1 MPMAQEQASDN
12 RAGRRQPFRRF
23 FSFNN
28 IRSKIVLPYLI
39 LTLIVAVI
47 GIYVVMSL
55 VASSLD
61 ERLNNQL
68 LEAGRVVA
76 DGMARREMEHL
87 ESARAIAFTVGLAE
101 ALRDGDR
108 DGVVARAQPA
118 AVARNV
124 ECLVLVDARGQEILH
139 MLRQDDGSSA
149 FVEGRSPVG
158 ADAPAGQFDAAGLW
172 IVQTL
177 LEAGDPSG
185 LPRRGLALHTV
196 NKRYYYFTAIP
207 VGLEDEMVGVA
218 VVGTSLDTLLAHLK
232 VTSLADVI
240 VYLDGGRAI
249 ATTFAGAEQATDE
262 ATLLDELSTTP
273 ALYESALYSTES
285 TIGENI
291 RIRDRWYRLARGPLR
306 VADDSL
312 GAFAVVLPSNFIV
325 EKGVTSRNT
334 YAVIFLAAMAGV
346 VAIGYLISQRITSP
360 LSRLVHTSQIVAKGN
375 LEQRTGIVG
384 ADEIGLLAA
393 TFDNMTGQL
402 AERTYALE
410 ETLGRLRA
418 ILSSIGDG
426 VVLEDLKGNFIPLN
440 ATAEVML
447 EELADHAMLDVL
459 HELSTG
465 ENDEIPDLRSS
476 AWLSERRRFEVDQ
489 RMISTSAAAVRTDS
503 GEHLGTVI
511 VLRDVTAEAEAE
523 RLKDAFITHVSHEL
537 RTPLTAITGYS
548 ELLIATAGNVLNE
561 TQRGFLETISR
572 NTNDLLTMINA
583 LLDFS
588 EVEAGGKLGLR
599 QRPVQLCSIVEQ
611 VAKEWRPQMDTKD
624 LAFRVETLADSPV
637 ISGDAKRL
645 HWAFTNLVRNAWQY
659 TPDGGSVTLHLSK
672 QDGHVKFDVIDTGRG
687 ISPEEQKQIFSRLY
701 RVDEAM
707 KDEERGLG
715 LGLYVTRAII
725 EAHGGEISV
734 VSEEGAGST
743 FSVILPVQQ
752 GDKDV

>member
-1 MPMAQEQASDN
+1 MAQKQSSNN
-12 RAGRRQPFRRF
+12 RAGWRQQFRHF

-28 IRSKIVLPYLI
+28 IRSKIVMPYLI

-61 ERLNNQL
+61 ERLTNQL

-76 DGMARREMEHL
+76 DGMARREIEHL

-101 ALRDGDR
+101 ALRDSDR

-118 AVARNV
+118 AVARSV
-124 ECLVLVDARGQEILH
+124 ECLVIVDVRGQEVLH
-139 MLRQDDGSSA
+139 MLQQDDDSSA
-149 FVEGRSPVG
+149 FVE
-158 ADAPAGQFDAAGLW
+158 GQFDAAGLW

-177 LEAGDPSG
+177 LDAGDPSG
-185 LPRRGLALHTV
+185 FPRRGLVLHTV
-196 NKRYYYFTAIP
+196 NERYYYFTAIP
-207 VGLEDEMVGVA
+207 VGLEGEMIGVA

-232 VTSLADVI
+232 ITSLADVI
-240 VYLDGGRAI
+240 VYLGGGRAVA
-249 ATTFAGAEQATDE
+249 ATFTGAEQATDGI
-262 ATLLDELSTTP
+262 TLLDELSTTP
-273 ALYESALYSTES
+273 ALYENALHSTDS
-285 TIGENI
+285 TLGENI
-291 RIRDRWYRLARGPLR
+291 RIRDRSYRLARGPLR

-312 GAFAVVLPSNFIV
+312 GVFAVVLPSNFIV

-334 YAVIFLAAMAGV
+334 YAVIFLVAMAGV
-346 VAIGYLISQRITSP
+346 VAMGYWISQRITSP
-360 LSRLVHTSQIVAKGN
+360 LSRLVHTSQIVAEGD
-375 LEQRTGIVG
+375 LDQRSGIVG

-426 VVLEDLKGNFIPLN
+426 VVLEDLKGNFVPLN
-440 ATAEVML
+440 ATAEVMI
-447 EELADHAMLDVL
+447 EELAGHTMLDRL

-465 ENDEIPDLRSS
+465 GYDEIPDFQSS
-476 AWLSERRRFEVDQ
+476 AWLLERRRFEVGQ
-489 RMISTSAAAVRTDS
+489 RMISTGAAAVRTDS

-548 ELLIATAGNVLNE
+548 ELLIATAGDVLNG
-561 TQRGFLETISR
+561 TQRGFLDTISR

-588 EVEAGGKLGLR
+588 EVEAGGQLGLR
-599 QRPVQLCSIVEQ
+599 QRPIQLDFIVEQ
-611 VAKEWRPQMDTKD
+611 VAEEWRPEMDNKD
-624 LAFRVETLADSPV
+624 LAFQVETLADLPMV
-637 ISGDAKRL
+637 NGDTRRL

-659 TPDGGSVTLHLSK
+659 TPDGGNVSLYLSE
-672 QDGHVKFDVIDTGRG
+672 QNGHVQFDVTDTGRG
-687 ISPEEQKQIFSRLY
+687 ISLKDQEQIFDRLY
-701 RVDEAM
+701 RVDKATQN
-707 KDEERGLG
+707 EERGLG

-725 EAHGGEISV
+725 EAHGGKISV

-752 GDKDV
+752 GDQDG

>member
-12 RAGRRQPFRRF
+12 RAGWRQPFRRF

-28 IRSKIVLPYLI
+28 IRSKIVMPYLV

-47 GIYVVMSL
+47 GIYVVMTL

-61 ERLNNQL
+61 ERLTNQL

-124 ECLVLVDARGQEILH
+124 ECLVIVDAHGQEILH
-139 MLRQDDGSSA
+139 MLQQDDGSFA
-149 FVEGRSPVG
+149 FVE
-158 ADAPAGQFDAAGLW
+158 GQFDAAGLW

-177 LEAGDPSG
+177 LEAGDPGG
-185 LPRRGLALHTV
+185 LPRRGLVLHTV
-196 NKRYYYFTAIP
+196 NERYYYLTAIP
-207 VGLEDEMVGVA
+207 VGLEGEMIGVA

-240 VYLDGGRAI
+240 IYLDGGRAV
-249 ATTFAGAEQATDE
+249 ATTFTGAEQSADTT
-262 ATLLDELSTTP
+262 ALLDELSTTP
-273 ALYESALYSTES
+273 ALYENALHSTDS

-360 LSRLVHTSQIVAKGN
+360 LSRLVHTSQIVAEGN

-426 VVLEDLKGNFIPLN
+426 VVLEDLKGNLLPLN
-440 ATAEVML
+440 ATAEAML
-447 EELADHAMLDVL
+447 KELADHAMLDVL
-459 HELSTG
+459 HELSTEEG
-465 ENDEIPDLRSS
+465 DEIPDLRSS
-476 AWLSERRRFEVDQ
+476 AWLLERRRFEVGQ
-489 RMISTSAAAVRTDS
+489 RMISTSAAAVRTES

-611 VAKEWRPQMDTKD
+611 VAEEWRPQMDSKD
-624 LAFRVETLADSPV
+624 LAFQVETLADSPMV
-637 ISGDAKRL
+637 SGDAKRL

-659 TPDGGSVTLHLSK
+659 TSDGGSVTLHLSE

-687 ISPEEQKQIFSRLY
+687 ISPEEKKQIFSRLY

-707 KDEERGLG
+707 KGEERGLG

-752 GDKDV
+752 MKNG

>member
-1 MPMAQEQASDN
+1 MAQEQASDN
-12 RAGRRQPFRRF
+12 HVEGRRKFRRIGTIRRF
-23 FSFNN
+23 FAFNN
-28 IRSKIVLPYLI
+28 IRSKIVMPYLI

-47 GIYVVMSL
+47 GIYVVMTL

-68 LEAGRVVA
+68 LEAGRVVS

-101 ALRDGDR
+101 ALHAERGDR

-118 AVARNV
+118 AVARDV
-124 ECLVLVDARGQEILH
+124 ECLVIIDANGQEILH
-139 MLRQDDGSSA
+139 MLQRDDGAST
-149 FVEGRSPVG
+149 FVE
-158 ADAPAGQFDAAGLW
+158 GQFDAAGLW

-177 LEAGDPSG
+177 LEAGDPGG
-185 LPRRGLALHTV
+185 LPRRGMALHAV
-196 NKRYYYFTAIP
+196 NERYYYFTAIP
-207 VGLEDEMVGVA
+207 VGLEGEMVGVA
-218 VVGTSLDTLLAHLK
+218 VVGTSLDTLLAHFK

-240 VYLDGGRAI
+240 IYLDGGRAI
-249 ATTFAGAEQATDE
+249 ATTFAGAEQAAD
-262 ATLLDELSTTP
+262 APTLLDELSTTP
-273 ALYESALYSTES
+273 ALYENALHSTDS
-285 TIGENI
+285 TVGENI

-334 YAVIFLAAMAGV
+334 YTAIFLAAMAGV
-346 VAIGYLISQRITSP
+346 IAMGYWISQRITSP
-360 LSRLVHTSQIVAKGN
+360 LSRLVHTSQIVAKGD
-375 LEQRTGIVG
+375 LDQRTGIVG
-384 ADEIGLLAA
+384 GDEIGLLAA

-426 VVLEDLKGNFIPLN
+426 VVLEDLKGNLLPLN

-447 EELADHAMLDVL
+447 KELKDYAMLDVL
-459 HELSTG
+459 HEFSTG
-465 ENDEIPDLRSS
+465 EGDGIPDIRSS
-476 AWLSERRRFEVDQ
+476 AWLLERRRFEVGQ
-489 RMISTSAAAVRTDS
+489 RMLSTSAAAVRTDG

-523 RLKDAFITHVSHEL
+523 RLKNAFITHVSHEL

-548 ELLIATAGNVLNE
+548 ELLIASAGAVLNE

-588 EVEAGGKLGLR
+588 EVEAGGQLGLR
-599 QRPVQLCSIVEQ
+599 QRPVQLDAIVEQ
-611 VAKEWRPQMDTKD
+611 VAEEWRSQMDKKG
-624 LAFRVETLADSPV
+624 LMFQVETPADLQA
-637 ISGDAKRL
+637 IQGDPRRL
-645 HWAFTNLVRNAWQY
+645 HWAFTNLMRNAWQY
-659 TPDGGSVTLHLSK
+659 TPDGGSVTLHLSE
-672 QDGHVKFDVIDTGRG
+672 QDGRIKFDVIDTGRG
-687 ISPEEQKQIFSRLY
+687 ISPEDQKRIFSRLY
-701 RVDEAM
+701 RVDKAM
-707 KDEERGLG
+707 KDEDRGLG

-725 EAHGGEISV
+725 KAHGGEISV
-734 VSEEGAGST
+734 VSEKGAGST
-743 FSVILPVQQ
+743 FSVIIPAQQ
-752 GDKDV
+752 MENG